1 MIFFQLFLTFLK
13 IGIFTFGGGYA
24 MIALI
29 QDEVVVQHHWLTS
42 QEFTDLVAISQ
53 TTPGPIGINTATYS
67 GYTAVVNAG
76 YDQLFGILGAI
87 IASFAVI
94 ILPTLLMFIVIRLL
108 QRHLTNPLVTFTLR
122 LLRLVVVGLIASAAL
137 GLLSTDNFGNPNLN
151 SQFMIS
157 CLICAGVF
165 YASYR
170 YKTSPILLI
179 CLSGLIG
186 LIAYSF

>member
-87 IASFAVI
+87 LASFAVI

>member
-87 IASFAVI
+87 LASFAVI
-94 ILPTLLMFIVIRLL
+94 ILPTLLMIIVIRLL

-186 LIAYSF
+186 LVAYSF

>member
-87 IASFAVI
+87 LASFAVI

-186 LIAYSF
+186 LVAYSF

>member
-87 IASFAVI
+87 LASFAVI

-137 GLLSTDNFGNPNLN
+137 GLLSTDNFGTPNLN

-186 LIAYSF
+186 LVAYSF

>member
-87 IASFAVI
+87 LASFAVI

-108 QRHLTNPLVTFTLR
+108 QRHLTNPLVTFILR

>member
-87 IASFAVI
+87 LASFAVI
-94 ILPTLLMFIVIRLL
+94 TLPTLLMFIVIRLL

-137 GLLSTDNFGNPNLN
+137 GLLSTDNFGTPNLN

>member
-87 IASFAVI
+87 LASFAVI

-108 QRHLTNPLVTFTLR
+108 QKHLTNPLVTFILR

-186 LIAYSF
+186 LVAYSF

>member
-108 QRHLTNPLVTFTLR
+108 QRHLTNPLVTFILR

-186 LIAYSF
+186 LVAYSF

>member
-108 QRHLTNPLVTFTLR
+108 QRHLTNPLVTFILR